1 MKIESEK
8 PTEEWMYEESEQQLR
23 PGQIIVIGTDGVKEA
38 CNSHNEPFGTER
50 LKAILRGHAQKPA
63 KDIITAVFDTL
74 ERFRFPA
81 EKKDD
86 ETLVVIK
93 VL

>member
-1 MKIESEK
+1 M
-8 PTEEWMYEESEQQLR
+8 EEWAYEESEQQLR
-23 PGQIIVIGTDGVKEA
+23 SGQIIVIGTDGVKEA

-50 LKAILRGHAQKPA
+50 LKAILRDYVQKPA
-63 KDIITAVFDTL
+63 KDIITEIFEAL